1 MVNSAEQAEQVVRW
15 AKYAPLGTRGV
26 GIGRAHGYGA
36 KFQEYVQQ
44 ANEQVA
50 VIVQAEHID
59 AVNNIESIVQVA
71 GVDAVSV
78 GPYDLSASLGRL
90 GEVRHPEV
98 VAAIEHVTQ
107 VCQAVHLPLGIFGLS
122 AEAVQPY
129 IERGY
134 TLITVG
140 VDVVLMGEAAKQLLG
155 RVRRVA
161 QAPRLRDC
169 CLQAVAVA
177 SQACSQRCVQASE
190 TVSQLCGIRQKLPK
204 HAIAQQSPA
213 RRQTNSVRIG
223 FKQAL
228 LNQSADHRAIDF
240 IQLHAEA
247 IGKAGAFDSLFDQA
261 QAQHHR
267 LAHLQRPIDLLSLD
281 DRHSRLLN
289 ALDVVT
295 RMQHIRVTLALKRR
309 MRPAAKTKV
318 GFIAP
323 VHEIVA

>member
-1 MVNSAEQAEQVVRW
+1 MNQSFRQRLEARELLVGTMVTLGAPEVAEIMADAGFDWLFLDAEHSTLDTLELQRLLQGAGLTPGVVRVATSAEVPIKKALDIGAAGIIAPMVNSAEQAAQVVRW

-59 AVNNIESIVQVA
+59 AVNNMETIAQVA
-71 GVDAVSV
+71 GVDAVLV

-107 VCQAVHLPLGIFGLS
+107 VCQAMQLPLGIFGLS
-122 AEAVQPY
+122 AEAVKPY

-155 RVRRVA
+155 RVR
-161 QAPRLRDC
+161 
-169 CLQAVAVA
+169 
-177 SQACSQRCVQASE
+177 
-190 TVSQLCGIRQKLPK
+190 
-204 HAIAQQSPA
+204 
-213 RRQTNSVRIG
+213 
-223 FKQAL
+223 
-228 LNQSADHRAIDF
+228 SA
-240 IQLHAEA
+240 
-247 IGKAGAFDSLFDQA
+247 
-261 QAQHHR
+261 
-267 LAHLQRPIDLLSLD
+267 
-281 DRHSRLLN
+281 
-289 ALDVVT
+289 
-295 RMQHIRVTLALKRR
+295 
-309 MRPAAKTKV
+309 
-318 GFIAP
+318 
-323 VHEIVA
+323 